1 MNQPECFLCLEG
13 EFPDEEQLP
22 VAHSQSTQSS
32 DNSASDESLLGNKWK
47 RDGGGSEECDEKEHR
62 CLMPLVVSGCECHP
76 WVHQECLQ
84 EWVNVRREHCCPI
97 CRREGRIEG
106 VVYPDDS
113 SFLWNLWGGGG
124 VAPRVTNGSV
134 HQVQWYAFGGHVYR
148 NHVQV
153 PEYTEMG
160 QVQSHPSQSHPQQQ
174 PSLVQGPE
182 SGVMIARRDEARR
195 KLCLTVFVFV
205 VVIFF
210 IFIISYFDHQSQ

>member
-13 EFPDEEQLP
+13 DEEQIP

-32 DNSASDESLLGNKWK
+32 DNSASDESLLGNKW
-47 RDGGGSEECDEKEHR
+47 RSDEKEHR
-62 CLMPLVVSGCECHP
+62 CLMPLVVSGCQCHP

-97 CRREGRIEG
+97 CRREGTIEG

-113 SFLWNLWGGGG
+113 SFLWNLWGG
-124 VAPRVTNGSV
+124 APRVTNGSV

-153 PEYTEMG
+153 PEYIEMG
-160 QVQSHPSQSHPQQQ
+160 QLQAQSQQQ
-174 PSLVQGPE
+174 PLPTQGPDA
-182 SGVMIARRDEARR
+182 GVMLIRRDEVKR

-210 IFIISYFDHQSQ
+210 IFIISYFDHQSH

>member
-1 MNQPECFLCLEG
+1 MNHPECFLCLEG

-32 DNSASDESLLGNKWK
+32 DNSASDESLLGNKDK
-47 RDGGGSEECDEKEHR
+47 GECDGKEHR

-84 EWVNVRREHCCPI
+84 EWVNVRQEHCCPI

-113 SFLWNLWGGGG
+113 SFLWNLWGGG
-124 VAPRVTNGSV
+124 APRVTSGSV

-153 PEYTEMG
+153 PEFIEMG
-160 QVQSHPSQSHPQQQ
+160 QLQTQSQQ
-174 PSLVQGPE
+174 PPSPPTQGPDA
-182 SGVMIARRDEARR
+182 GVMLARRDEARR